1 MERFLHNRREILKE
15 IKAITTLK
23 IGENGQPL
31 TVTSEIQHNNQENLK
46 SQLNRISTNSNK
58 MELSFVPPRVK
69 NRKKRPS
76 REFLQRSA
84 DESQSIEDSEFFW
97 NGSDAIVEEIAS
109 SNFNT
114 DGLLILLLKVVDSI
128 VKL

>member
-1 MERFLHNRREILKE
+1 MH
-15 IKAITTLK
+15 A
-23 IGENGQPL
+23 
-31 TVTSEIQHNNQENLK
+31 SIQ
-46 SQLNRISTNSNK
+46 K
-58 MELSFVPPRVK
+58 MFKTCK

-109 SNFNT
+109 SNFNNKFSF
-114 DGLLILLLKVVDSI
+114 I
-128 VKL
+128 